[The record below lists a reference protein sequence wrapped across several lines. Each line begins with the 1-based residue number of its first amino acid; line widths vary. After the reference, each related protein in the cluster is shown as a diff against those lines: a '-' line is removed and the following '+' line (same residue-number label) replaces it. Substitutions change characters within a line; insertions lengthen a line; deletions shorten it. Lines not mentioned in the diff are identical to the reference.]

1 MGFCY
6 NGPDVTFLPRNKKMK
21 SVTTILFVENDAVA
35 LTMYQKRLQ
44 REGFHV
50 ETAEDGI
57 AALKVLSEMTPDI
70 VVLDLMLP
78 KFSGRDVFDY
88 MRADAQFKNVPV
100 IIFSNASKSR
110 LAEGRGIQPDARLAE
125 KRSEFCRAART
136 GPGNDCRRRRRRRQS
151 CHSPGQ
157 NACADEDTGAPEDSD

>member
-1 MGFCY
+1 MFTA
-6 NGPDVTFLPRNKKMK
+6 VKTEMK

-57 AALKVLSEMTPDI
+57 AALKVLSEMTPDL

-78 KFSGRDVFDY
+78 KFSGKDVFDY
-88 MRADAQFKNVPV
+88 MRADVQFKKVPV
-100 IIFSNASKSR
+100 IIFSNAPKTEWPQDTETSPTRALPKSEANFAILLELIR
-110 LAEGRGIQPDARLAE
+110 EMTIAAPSAAQPEPEPSLVLQ
-125 KRSEFCRAART
+125 T
-136 GPGNDCRRRRRRRQS
+136 GNS
-151 CHSPGQ
+151 
-157 NACADEDTGAPEDSD
+157 TVT